1 MRDLL
6 PRPDGRDPV
15 VLVVDDDPT
24 TRLLAT
30 AAMTSG
36 GFDTVEATSGE
47 EALVKAGTGRRPD
60 AVLLDVTM
68 SGIDGYETCRRL
80 REFPGG
86 ADLPVV
92 IMTARDDTD
101 SIERAYQAGATD
113 FAIKPLNPALLAHRM
128 RYLLRV
134 SNTTREA
141 QYNARR
147 LIQAQ
152 RLARLAQWEFDTV
165 TGDFTW
171 SSEVGQ
177 ILGPDLAGVHS
188 LDDLLPWV
196 HPDDQHAVIDQLTG
210 SDHDPVEYRLVDPD
224 GLERIIDQEVEASTD
239 PHTGHRRLVGAAQ
252 DVTDR
257 RRAEQRAVRLA
268 HYDPLTGL
276 PNRSMLS
283 RHIESAMTASHRSQQ
298 PLAVLALDL
307 DLFKRVND
315 LHGHAAGDALL
326 VEVADRIRSCLRSDD
341 LAYRVDRPYGLDDL
355 AGDSPEPDQPIA
367 ARLGG
372 DEFVAVIPRL
382 RSPEDAAIVAQ
393 RILDR
398 LSSPFVLDNTELV
411 MSASIGIAVYPNNGH
426 DVETLFRNAD
436 AAMYAAKDRG
446 RNTYQFFTPEM
457 HQRSRRRSELEDGLR
472 KALTEAVRGEGDDLQ
487 VHFQPK
493 VSIEDNRTVGV
504 EALVRWTS
512 AVLGPVSPAE
522 FIPVAEDSGLII
534 ELGEWILAEACR
546 AVQTLPTDD
555 GPMSLAVN
563 ISPRQFRDP
572 GFADRVKGVVEAA
585 GLDPTMLELELTEST
600 VMLDTVQA
608 SRVLDELKSFGVR
621 VAIDDF
627 GTGYSSLSYLTRFPF
642 DTLKIDQSFIR
653 QIGHD
658 RNDAI
663 VSAIIALSRILGLS
677 VVAEGV
683 EEASQRDF
691 LGRFGQLDLQGY
703 FLARPMPPEALV
715 EWITDHRTDHHATM
729 SAATSATAEP
739 LGNDPGT
746 VTITRV
752 R

>member
-1 MRDLL
+1 MAHPL
-6 PRPDGRDPV
+6 PGPV

-30 AAMTSG
+30 AAMASG
-36 GFDTVEATSGE
+36 GFETVEATSGE
-47 EALVKAGTGRRPD
+47 EALVKVGSGRRPD

-86 ADLPVV
+86 AALPVV

-113 FAIKPLNPALLAHRM
+113 FATKPLNPALLAHRM

-134 SNTTREA
+134 SDNTRESRD
-141 QYNARR
+141 NARR

-152 RLARLAQWEFDTV
+152 RLARLVQWEFDAES
-165 TGDFTW
+165 GEFTW
-171 SSEVGQ
+171 SSEVGR
-177 ILGPDLAGVHS
+177 ILGPELTEVRD
-188 LDDLLPWV
+188 LDDLLLWV
-196 HPDDQHAVIDQLTG
+196 HPDDHDRLVAQLTG
-210 SDHDPVEYRLVDPD
+210 ADHDPIEYRLVAAD
-224 GLERIIDQEVEASTD
+224 GVERIIDQEVEASLD

-252 DVTDR
+252 DVTAR

-276 PNRSMLS
+276 PNRAMLS
-283 RHIESAMTASHRSQQ
+283 RHIEAAVTASQRNQQ
-298 PLAVLALDL
+298 PLAVLAVDL

-326 VEVADRIRSCLRSDD
+326 VEMADRIRGCLRADD
-341 LAYRVDRPYGLDDL
+341 FAYRVDRPHGLDETDE
-355 AGDSPEPDQPIA
+355 DNPEPDQPIA

-372 DEFVAVIPRL
+372 DEFVAVVPRL

-398 LSSPFVLDNTELV
+398 LSAPFVVEGTELI
-411 MSASIGIAVYPNNGH
+411 MSASIGIAVYPENGV

-446 RNTYQFFTPEM
+446 RNTYQFFTAEM

-472 KALTEAVRGEGDDLQ
+472 NALSEALRGQGDDLQ

-493 VSIEDNRTVGV
+493 VSIEDNRAVGV

-512 AVLGPVSPAE
+512 PVLGPVSPAE

-546 AVQTLPTDD
+546 AVKTLPTDG

-572 GFADRVKGVVEAA
+572 AFAERVQAVVEAS
-585 GLDPTMLELELTEST
+585 GIDPATLELELTEST

-608 SRVLDELKSFGVR
+608 SRVLDELKAYGVR

-653 QIGHD
+653 EIGHD

-691 LGRFGQLDLQGY
+691 LGRFGRLDLQGY
-703 FLARPMPPEALV
+703 FLARPMPPDALV
-715 EWITDHRTDHHATM
+715 DWITEHRADRDPA
-729 SAATSATAEP
+729 AATAGELPA
-739 LGNDPGT
+739 GT
-746 VTITRV
+746 VEPSRSPV
-752 R
+752 